1 MLGLHRY
8 CGAHV
13 PTTTASNGAVLAAD
27 LHENVTR
34 VFAVEPRLIRVTDR
48 VHTFV
53 GGSIV
58 NRTFIE
64 GDDGVIV
71 YDTGDDLADGR
82 RAVAALREITD
93 KPVKAIVYSHN
104 HYAHG
109 SRAFVDEGDDGDE
122 VLVIGHPRL
131 NANLHGQSGFA
142 GGGEFPE
149 AAPVL
154 HQRFLRQ
161 FGTSLPAS
169 GPDAGF
175 AAVIPESAAKG
186 TLPANRTV
194 QDGETLTVAGI
205 RMQFFTRH
213 ISDSDDTLTVWLP
226 DHGVVLNNFLWSTLP
241 NLYTLR
247 GDIFRDPQSWRDGVR
262 LIRRLQPEHLV
273 NTHAL
278 PVSGADTVAEVLDAY
293 ADAVSYFVDQTL
305 RGITKG
311 LGPDD
316 LREFVQLPEH
326 LRNAAHN
333 AENYGEL
340 SYFPPYIYQH
350 IFGWYDGE
358 PAHINPAPRR
368 LAAQRIVEGFGGRN
382 AVLASVRKAVA
393 DGELSWAAELVTH
406 LLTVEPDDEQARAVK
421 AGILRSL
428 AQIAAGTIGRH
439 FYLSHALELEGKI
452 SIPAAIPVTVD
463 TVLACEPTRFIDFQR
478 IRLNPDHSRNA
489 DVMLAIE
496 LTDADTACALHV
508 RRGVAEFVTDLDQ
521 HPRSADSRVSM
532 TFETWARLYTGG
544 LDVADGIAEGAL
556 TVDGDP
562 ARVVAFFGMFD
573 APRTD

>member
-1 MLGLHRY
+1 MNGLHRY
-8 CGAHV
+8 CGASV
-13 PTTTASNGAVLAAD
+13 PTTTTPRGAVLAAD
-27 LHENVTR
+27 LHDNVTR
-34 VFAVEPRLIRVTDR
+34 VFAVEPRLVRVTDR

-53 GGSIV
+53 GASIV

-71 YDTGDDLADGR
+71 FDTGDDLADGE

-109 SRAFVDEGDDGDE
+109 SRAFLDQPGE
-122 VLVIGHPRL
+122 VLVIGHPKL
-131 NANLHGQSGFA
+131 NENLRGQSGFA

-149 AAPVL
+149 VAPVL

-161 FGTSLPAS
+161 FGSHLPS
-169 GPDAGF
+169 TGPDAGF
-175 AAVIPESAAKG
+175 AAVIPQPAPKG
-186 TLPANRTV
+186 TLPVDRPV
-194 QDGETLTVAGI
+194 QDGETLTVAGV

-226 DHGVVLNNFLWSTLP
+226 DHGVALNNFLWSTLP

-247 GDIFRDPQSWRDGVR
+247 GDVFRDPQSWRDGVR
-262 LIRRLQPEHLV
+262 QIRGLRPEHLV

-278 PVSGADTVAEVLDAY
+278 PVSGADTVAGVLDDY
-293 ADAVSYFVDQTL
+293 ADAISYFVDQTL
-305 RGITKG
+305 RGITRG
-311 LGPDD
+311 LGPDE

-326 LRNAAHN
+326 LRDAPHN

-368 LAAQRIVEGFGGRN
+368 LAAQRIVEGFGGPD
-382 AVLASVRKAVA
+382 AVLSSVRKAVD

-406 LLTVEPDDEQARAVK
+406 LLTVEPAHPEARTVK
-421 AGILRSL
+421 ADILRSL
-428 AQIAAGTIGRH
+428 AQIAAGTIARH
-439 FYLSHALELEGKI
+439 FYLSHALELEEKI
-452 SIPAAIPVTVD
+452 TIPAAVPVGID
-463 TVLACEPTRFIDFQR
+463 TVLAAEPTRFVDFQR
-478 IRLNPDHSRNA
+478 IRLDPAKSRDA
-489 DVMLAIE
+489 DVVLAIE
-496 LTDADTACALHV
+496 LTDVDTTCALHV
-508 RRGVAEFVTDLDQ
+508 RKGVAEFVPGHDDQRRDPDLT
-521 HPRSADSRVSM
+521 ASM
-532 TFETWARLYTGG
+532 TFRTWARLYTGDIDAACG
-544 LDVADGIAEGAL
+544 VATGAI

-562 ARVVAFFGMFD
+562 DRLVAFFAMFD
-573 APRTD
+573 PPPTA